1 MSHSEHQLPL
11 NSPGTNSVLS
21 HCIYIV
27 MLLSLLSPSTPTLL
41 PLATQLTS
49 ICKWTDMWPWRALYG
64 EYQISLTLAS
74 WEWRKK
80 KGVEFSTGSKFF
92 KTMKIWWRD
101 DLNVTNGLERSF
113 LQWLYRKHTLRGFPQ
128 PGVREQPWLISV
140 HTQSSGLAGSTYVK
154 QLQRHLLSWK
164 WWLSQC
170 CASPT
175 TPGSLGSS
183 VNRTCRHCSRDESRQ
198 LAGGSMEIQLALPAL
213 IEYYLMNF
221 WGAENWAYDSLLGL
235 GGRVSRKYRVYC
247 LLQNSTVPA
256 IKAIS
261 VDSRVVQFGKAWQEC
276 IEAAAWLSLAPS
288 LCCRQVPSSHPV
300 CHHAAR
306 WGYPT
311 LPVLF
316 PRQEA
321 VGYHGRCEMWRQR
334 DECGI
339 ITIILVWTE
348 EIVLRG
354 KYFSKSVLSLQEDR
368 KRAHFC
374 MPENLGPH
382 YLTAFQG
389 PDGPC
394 SFSISFRHS
403 WTADMGLCTPA
414 DANTVLPE

>member
-1 MSHSEHQLPL
+1 MVNTKYLW
-11 NSPGTNSVLS
+11 
-21 HCIYIV
+21 
-27 MLLSLLSPSTPTLL
+27 LL
-41 PLATQLTS
+41 PV
-49 ICKWTDMWPWRALYG
+49 G
-64 EYQISLTLAS
+64 NEG
-74 WEWRKK
+74 KK

-235 GGRVSRKYRVYC
+235 GGSVSRKYSLLFVAEQHSASNQSYFSGQQSGPIWKGLAGVYRSCSLAVPCPQSLLQAGSQLTSCLPSCSKVRISHAPRSFSKAGGSGVSWEMWNVKAKGWMWHHNHNSCVDWGNSFKKKIFQQICLVPARGQEKSPFLHARKPGPSLSYC
-247 LLQNSTVPA
+247 L
-256 IKAIS
+256 
-261 VDSRVVQFGKAWQEC
+261 SRSW
-276 IEAAAWLSLAPS
+276 W
-288 LCCRQVPSSHPV
+288 
-300 CHHAAR
+300 
-306 WGYPT
+306 T
-311 LPVLF
+311 LLF
-316 PRQEA
+316 F
-321 VGYHGRCEMWRQR
+321 Y
-334 DECGI
+334 I
-339 ITIILVWTE
+339 I
-348 EIVLRG
+348 
-354 KYFSKSVLSLQEDR
+354 
-368 KRAHFC
+368 
-374 MPENLGPH
+374 
-382 YLTAFQG
+382 
-389 PDGPC
+389 
-394 SFSISFRHS
+394 
-403 WTADMGLCTPA
+403 
-414 DANTVLPE
+414 